1 MTLQADAAPYL
12 SKLQQNTKLR
22 ISRLLTGAMAKQV
35 AKTAFGYQYLFS
47 VQNRPGLPASG
58 KEPEKSSHSTMDKR
72 RPMIYLG

>member
-1 MTLQADAAPYL
+1 MNPDDRDQ
-12 SKLQQNTKLR
+12 
-22 ISRLLTGAMAKQV
+22 LLIRFCHGLASDENRKDI
-35 AKTAFGYQYLFS
+35 GYLFS